1 MQNSHDDYEYDYII
15 VGGGPTGLALSQ
27 VLSSSNSH
35 LRILLVEKRDYLG
48 GCHGVT
54 RVHDGMMTEHGP
66 RIYIDNFLM
75 FTQLLN
81 DMGIQF
87 DDLFVKYDFSTA
99 TMMLEALRVLT
110 LKEIATLVWSFMTL
124 NDSYKDI
131 TLMEYLSSHGF
142 SDASIDI
149 LDRIGRLTDGGSAD
163 TYTLFSFLQI
173 LNQNFLYGI
182 YQPRVPN
189 DVGLF
194 RIWEDALLERGVG
207 IMKNAAIDQ
216 FIVDHATAG
225 ATKNARVTGIALSDA
240 RTSATSAT
248 SASGNENESKSTPNV
263 CRCKRIIL
271 ACPPQEVQRILTTH
285 EELGAAFGPMFD
297 QFQQETKYL
306 PYISVIFHWRSVLRV
321 PKIWGYPRTSW
332 GVGNIVLSDYM
343 DFNDPRS
350 RTVISTVITMP
361 DRPSEHLK
369 LSANEMGDKR
379 SVMTEVFRQLK
390 QIYPDLPDPDYQF
403 LTQSAYDATRRQ
415 WMPFNHAF
423 MTTTHGYIPNRS
435 VLYDNLYNCGV
446 QNGNSTYSFTSM
458 ESSVANAVHLATE
471 LQPELRDLR
480 MAKVREATT
489 VRWCV
494 TAIAAISAVVIAA
507 HQLHRHRDRIRIHN
521 RNRK

>member
-1 MQNSHDDYEYDYII
+1 MSDNEYDYII
-15 VGGGPTGLALSQ
+15 VGGGPTGLALAQ
-27 VLSSSNSH
+27 VLSLSNAH

-54 RVHDGMMTEHGP
+54 RTNGGMMTEHGP
-66 RIYIDNFLM
+66 RIYIENFLM

-81 DMGIQF
+81 DMGVQF
-87 DDLFVKYDFSTA
+87 GDLFVKYNFSTA

-110 LKEIATLVWSFMTL
+110 LRELATLFWSFMTL
-124 NDSYKDI
+124 NNYYKDV
-131 TLMEYLSSHGF
+131 TLLEYLSSHDF
-142 SDASIDI
+142 SNASIDI

-194 RIWEDALLERGVG
+194 RIWENALLDRGVVV
-207 IMKNAAIDQ
+207 MQNAAIDR
-216 FIVDHATAG
+216 FIVDHA
-225 ATKNARVTGIALSDA
+225 NEDARVAGIELRDS
-240 RTSATSAT
+240 RNNS
-248 SASGNENESKSTPNV
+248 NESRPIV
-263 CRCKRIIL
+263 CGCKRIIL

-285 EELGAAFGPMFD
+285 TELGAAFGPDFD
-297 QFQQETKYL
+297 RFQQETKYL
-306 PYISVIFHWRSVLRV
+306 PYISVIFHWKTALKV

-350 RTVISTVITMP
+350 KTVISTVITMP
-361 DRPSEHLK
+361 DHPSEHLK
-369 LSANEMGDKR
+369 LSANDIGDKR
-379 SVMTEVFRQLK
+379 AVMTEVFRQLK

-403 LTQSAYDATRRQ
+403 LTQSAYDANRRQ

-446 QNGNSTYSFTSM
+446 QNGNSSYSFTSI

-471 LQPELRDLR
+471 LQPELRGLPVTK
-480 MAKVREATT
+480 AREAVT
-489 VRWCV
+489 VRTSV
-494 TAIAAISAVVIAA
+494 AAAIAAIAAITTVTVIIKKFRKSNM
-507 HQLHRHRDRIRIHN
+507 QRHHHF
-521 RNRK
+521 

>member
-1 MQNSHDDYEYDYII
+1 MSDNNDYDYDYDYII
-15 VGGGPTGLALSQ
+15 VGGGPTGLSLAQ
-27 VLSSSNSH
+27 VLSSSSSN
-35 LRILLVEKRDYLG
+35 RILLIEKRDYLG

-87 DDLFVKYDFSTA
+87 DDLFVKYNFSTA
-99 TMMLEALRVLT
+99 TMALEAIRVLT
-110 LKEIATLVWSFMTL
+110 LREIAILCWSFMTL
-124 NDSYKDI
+124 NDSYKEI
-131 TLMEYLSSHGF
+131 TLLEYLSSNEF
-142 SDASIDI
+142 SSASIDI
-149 LDRIGRLTDGGSAD
+149 LDRIGRLTDGGSAA

-182 YQPRVPN
+182 YQPRIPN
-189 DVGLF
+189 DVGMF
-194 RIWEDALLERGVG
+194 SIWENALVERGVT
-207 IMKNAAIDQ
+207 IMKHAAIEQ
-216 FIVDHATAG
+216 FIVDRA
-225 ATKNARVTGIALSDA
+225 NARVTGIKLRDS
-240 RTSATSAT
+240 RI
-248 SASGNENESKSTPNV
+248 NESESRLIV
-263 CRCKRIIL
+263 CGCERIIM
-271 ACPPQEVQRILTTH
+271 ACPPQEVQRILTSH
-285 EELGAAFGPMFD
+285 NELGAAFGAELD
-297 QFQQETKYL
+297 HFQQETQYM
-306 PYISVIFHWRSVLRV
+306 PYSSVIFHWKSALKV

-361 DRPSEHLK
+361 NHPSDHLN
-369 LSANEMGDKR
+369 LTANDIGDKR
-379 SVMTEVFRQLK
+379 GVMNETFRQLK

-403 LTQSAYDATRRQ
+403 LTQSAYDANRRE

-423 MTTTHGYIPNRS
+423 MTTTRGYMPNQS

-471 LQPELRDLR
+471 LQPELRQLSV
-480 MAKVREATT
+480 AKPREAVT
-489 VRWCV
+489 VRSSCVAVV
-494 TAIAAISAVVIAA
+494 TAISLVAAAAIALKKS
-507 HQLHRHRDRIRIHN
+507 RSRR
-521 RNRK
+521 